1 MASEEPIKKQ
11 QEPTNALEEE
21 DEFEE
26 FELEGEDAQIRS
38 TLAETLQ
45 LDHFCCFNR
54 QRSGGFPLHIW
65 NDNKLHRDNR

>member
-26 FELEGEDAQIRS
+26 FEVEGENA
-38 TLAETLQ
+38 
-45 LDHFCCFNR
+45 
-54 QRSGGFPLHIW
+54 
-65 NDNKLHRDNR
+65 